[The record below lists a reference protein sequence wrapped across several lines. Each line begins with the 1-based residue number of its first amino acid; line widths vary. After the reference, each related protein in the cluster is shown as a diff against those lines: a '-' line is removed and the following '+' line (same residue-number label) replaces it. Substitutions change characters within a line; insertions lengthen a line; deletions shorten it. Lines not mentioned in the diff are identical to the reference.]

1 MFLWVQVAMTVVDGV
16 HRGWEV
22 EEEGGRLDL
31 RHDKDFV
38 YRAQPIFHNGNFFNK
53 SVLMT

>member
-1 MFLWVQVAMTVVDGV
+1 MT
-16 HRGWEV
+16 V

-38 YRAQPIFHNGNFFNK
+38 YRAQPVFHNGNFFNK
-53 SVLMT
+53 SVLMTLFPTPADLLHH